1 MYTDL
6 FLSFPD
12 EATAKSILY
21 RIEGALEATDE
32 APAVEGYEVPNF
44 QNIDTIGVIYK
55 PTGEMLQGEDGE
67 YPEMAPIAGW
77 HVNVRLVGED
87 GTTLMPY
94 AVTPTTPVRVFGGA
108 IPAPSIP
115 QSVSMRQGRLALL
128 GAGMLEM
135 IDAAIAAIE
144 DPVMRQAAT
153 IEWQYANTIERN
165 SAFVQQMV
173 AGLGLTDAQMDA
185 LFVEAAKL

>member
-6 FLSFPD
+6 FLSFPN

-21 RIEGALEATDE
+21 RIEGALEATEE

-44 QNIDTIGVIYK
+44 ANIDTIGVIYK

-87 GTTLMPY
+87 ATTLLPY
-94 AVTPTTPVRVFGGA
+94 AVTPNSPMRVFG
-108 IPAPSIP
+108 
-115 QSVSMRQGRLALL
+115 
-128 GAGMLEM
+128 
-135 IDAAIAAIE
+135 
-144 DPVMRQAAT
+144 
-153 IEWQYANTIERN
+153 
-165 SAFVQQMV
+165 
-173 AGLGLTDAQMDA
+173 
-185 LFVEAAKL
+185 